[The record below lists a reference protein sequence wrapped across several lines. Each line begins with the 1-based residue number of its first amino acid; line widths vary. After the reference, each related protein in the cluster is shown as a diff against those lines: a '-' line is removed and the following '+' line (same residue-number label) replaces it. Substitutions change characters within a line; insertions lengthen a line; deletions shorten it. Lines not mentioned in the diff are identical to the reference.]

1 MPPPDG
7 RSGGSRSRRSDALM
21 PSALYPSLVVGVAA
35 AVLALQLGSGGLT
48 LTSFFLKLFLYV
60 TFALFCFLL
69 GIFGLLVKKSPPKIS
84 RFDTTKR
91 QSGQLLEL
99 FDKLLGRFCVPLL
112 DSAQTR
118 RVVVSLNVDKAL
130 KEGEIHGHPQSF
142 KALVLSGFVVND
154 AHVCR

>member
-1 MPPPDG
+1 
-7 RSGGSRSRRSDALM
+7 M

-91 QSGQLLEL
+91 QSGRLLEL
-99 FDKLLGRFCVPLL
+99 FDKLMVRNNLL
-112 DSAQTR
+112 
-118 RVVVSLNVDKAL
+118 
-130 KEGEIHGHPQSF
+130 
-142 KALVLSGFVVND
+142 
-154 AHVCR
+154 